1 MISVLLPESP
11 SAQKAQTSKDSGPAT
26 ELSSKEGRFTDFL
39 ANEPADERADA
50 ILPRQPAASIDANAP
65 KPPALGDAETL
76 IPLQSELITLAAP
89 DATAETIDPAL
100 RPAANGADGL
110 ALTPASSPTET
121 VIAAP
126 ATGPQAS
133 ILPESVPQAEAE
145 AAEPDLPKAQ
155 LDAAPGIEND
165 LKTKPELKE
174 VRGQMAPAG
183 TVQADDQIQPPLSA
197 SRETPETEIRSA
209 SAEPD
214 MAADLDVRAPRATAP
229 SVTEVS
235 TIASTLTRETPT
247 ITPDTQL
254 NIVPAQ
260 APTTGAPAAPTGLTP
275 TAPMQIIAAPNEL
288 SAVIVN
294 ALQGGL
300 DPKEQ
305 IVVQLDPPELG
316 RVLID
321 FKFDAQGV
329 QQITITSENPE
340 ALKRLREL
348 HFELTQALKDF
359 GLSDQN
365 MSFQQHADQR
375 PNSSPS
381 TAEWAQLSSPGTAK
395 DTVTVSRS
403 STSPSPSYA
412 LAKDR
417 LDLLL

>member
-11 SAQKAQTSKDSGPAT
+11 SAQKAQTPKGSDPAAEASG
-26 ELSSKEGRFTDFL
+26 KEDRFSDFL
-39 ANEPADERADA
+39 ANEPTDERTDG
-50 ILPRQPAASIDANAP
+50 ILSRDPVAPIETNAP

-76 IPLQSELITLAAP
+76 IPLQSDVITLSTP
-89 DATAETIDPAL
+89 DATVEADNPTL
-100 RPAANGADGL
+100 RLATNGADGL
-110 ALTPASSPTET
+110 AMQPSTSPAET
-121 VIAAP
+121 MTAAP
-126 ATGPQAS
+126 DT
-133 ILPESVPQAEAE
+133 VPQGSIQKAEVT
-145 AAEPDLPKAQ
+145 AAAPDLPKAQ
-155 LDAAPGIEND
+155 LSAAPDGENAP
-165 LKTKPELKE
+165 KTTPELTE
-174 VRGQMAPAG
+174 IRGQAAPAG
-183 TVQADDQIQPPLSA
+183 SVQADDQIQPPLSA
-197 SRETPETEIRSA
+197 SRETPEADIRNA

-214 MAADLDVRAPRATAP
+214 TLADLDVRAPRTAAP
-229 SVTEVS
+229 SITE
-235 TIASTLTRETPT
+235 ASPVASLLTRETPT

-254 NIVPAQ
+254 NIVPAP
-260 APTTGAPAAPTGLTP
+260 APATGAPVAPNGLTP
-275 TAPMQIIAAPNEL
+275 TAPMQVIAAPNEL

-375 PNSSPS
+375 PNSNPPN
-381 TAEWAQLSSPGTAK
+381 ADWAQLSSPGAAK

-403 STSPSPSYA
+403 SSSPSPSNA